1 MSAHRVLAEIGQA
14 ALHQKINDPGDE
26 GVMDLAGKSF
36 GVLTIE
42 SAGTRLLPES
52 AAAGTTII
60 VANTSG
66 AQVAVQDSAS
76 AVGANVADNGVGIFV
91 ATGDTTSATAWVA
104 VSGSALS

>member
-14 ALHQKINDPGDE
+14 ALHHKINDPGDE
-26 GVMDLAGKSF
+26 GVMDLAGKSL

-52 AAAGTTII
+52 AAAGTVIV

-66 AQVAVQDSAS
+66 GNVAVQDSAS
-76 AVGANVADNGVGIFV
+76 AVGATVNDNTASLFV

-104 VSGSALS
+104 IAGTALA